1 MLSTYQQKAQ
11 APIST
16 YKTQT
21 SKTLH
26 KLSDNYKHGCFSAVF
41 SDNFVE
47 KSSIMTQ
54 ERKRNYRRNQPDNI
68 TAASAEIGNIPPQ
81 ATDIEEAVLGAMMV
95 NTDSVDQVMD
105 LLSPQSFYDIR
116 NRSIFESMLDLFNE
130 RSPIDM
136 LTVVE
141 KMRQKGTLDEI
152 GGPARLAALTQ
163 NVGTG
168 ANVEYYVRIL
178 QQKTIQRNLIEA
190 SYGILKGAF
199 DTSVTVDDLIAT
211 AQDSIYNAIAGNL
224 KNPYKHVSEVINA
237 SMERIERVQN
247 STGVTGVHSGF
258 HKLDQF
264 TMGWQPGNLIILGA
278 RPSVGKTA
286 FALNLAR
293 NAAVEFGEA
302 VAFFSLE
309 MTSMELTDRL
319 IATESG
325 ITSDKLKGK
334 LKMLPDEWQIL
345 EQSISRIVKAPIYI
359 DETPGI
365 TLTEFTAKAKR
376 LVREK
381 GVRIIF
387 VDYLQLMHSGKP
399 QVGGFSKVQEVTDI
413 SNTLKTTAK
422 ELGIPI
428 IALAQ
433 LNRNLMNRMGSNGK
447 PVLSDLKDSG
457 SIEQDADI
465 VMFLH
470 RPGLIGLAE
479 DPEEQ
484 AKTEVIIAKNR
495 NGQIGSVN
503 MRYVGHLMKFED
515 EHMNFYESAMN
526 AEKKS
531 SEALQKPYIPVSS
544 VPQGAQPYNPFD
556 EFDRTNNEFVQ

>member
-1 MLSTYQQKAQ
+1 
-11 APIST
+11 
-16 YKTQT
+16 
-21 SKTLH
+21 
-26 KLSDNYKHGCFSAVF
+26 
-41 SDNFVE
+41 
-47 KSSIMTQ
+47 MTQ
-54 ERKRNYRRNQPDNI
+54 DRKRNYRKKQTDNI
-68 TAASAEIGNIPPQ
+68 TAASTETGNVPPQ

-105 LLSPQSFYDIR
+105 LLAPQSFYDTR
-116 NRSIFESMLDLFNE
+116 NRVIFEAMLELFNE

-141 KMRQKGTLDEI
+141 KLRHKGTLNEI
-152 GGPARLAALTQ
+152 GGPARLAVLTQ
-163 NVGTG
+163 KVGTG

-178 QQKTIQRNLIEA
+178 QQKTIQRNLIDA
-190 SYGILKGAF
+190 SYGILKDAF
-199 DTSVTVDDLIAT
+199 DASVTVDDLVT
-211 AQDSIYNAIAGNL
+211 KSQDSIYHAIACNL
-224 KNPYKHVSEVINA
+224 KNPYKHISEVINF
-237 SMERIERVQN
+237 SMERIEKSQR
-247 STGVTGVHSGF
+247 STGITGIHSGF
-258 HKLDQF
+258 HKVDQF

-293 NAAVEFGEA
+293 NAAVEFNEP

-309 MTSMELTDRL
+309 MTSIELIDRL

-325 ITSDKLKGK
+325 ISSEKLKGK
-334 LKMLPDEWQIL
+334 LKLLPEEWQIL
-345 EQSISRIVKAPIYI
+345 EQSVGRIVKAPLYI

-381 GVRIIF
+381 GVKIIF

-422 ELGIPI
+422 ELNIPI

-433 LNRNLMNRMGSNGK
+433 LNRNLMSRMGSNGK

-465 VMFLH
+465 VVFLH
-470 RPGLIGLAE
+470 RPGLIGLSE
-479 DPEEQ
+479 DPDEQ
-484 AKTEVIIAKNR
+484 ARTEVIFAKNR
-495 NGQIGSVN
+495 NGQVGSVN

-515 EHMNFYESAMN
+515 ENMSFYESAMN
-526 AEKKS
+526 ADS
-531 SEALQKPYIPVSS
+531 GTHIKPQNSYNQQIPSQM
-544 VPQGAQPYNPFD
+544 PNKPYNPFE
-556 EFDRTNNEFVQ
+556 EFDAANNEFVQ

>member
-1 MLSTYQQKAQ
+1 MAQ
-11 APIST
+11 
-16 YKTQT
+16 
-21 SKTLH
+21 
-26 KLSDNYKHGCFSAVF
+26 
-41 SDNFVE
+41 E
-47 KSSIMTQ
+47 
-54 ERKRNYRRNQPDNI
+54 KRNYRKKQAENFT
-68 TAASAEIGNIPPQ
+68 TAALEMGNIPPQ
-81 ATDIEEAVLGAMMV
+81 AIDIEEAVLGAMMV
-95 NTDSVDQVMD
+95 SKENVNLVMD
-105 LLSPQSFYDIR
+105 KLTPESFYDSK
-116 NRSIFESMLDLFNE
+116 NRDIFEAMQELFNE
-130 RSPIDM
+130 KSPVDM

-141 KMRQKGTLDEI
+141 KMRVKQTLVDV
-152 GGPARLAALTQ
+152 GGPARLASLTQ
-163 NVGTG
+163 KVGTG
-168 ANVEYYVRIL
+168 ANVEYYAGIL
-178 QQKTIQRNLIEA
+178 QQKTIQRNLIDA
-190 SYGILKGAF
+190 SYAILKEAF
-199 DTSVTVDDLIAT
+199 SPSVNVDELSAK
-211 AQDSIYNAIAGNL
+211 AQDSIYKAIAGNL
-224 KNPYKHVSEVINA
+224 KNPYKHVSEVIND
-237 SMERIERVQN
+237 SMERIQRVQN

-258 HKLDQF
+258 HKVDQF

-293 NAAVEFGEA
+293 NAAVEFNEP

-309 MTSMELTDRL
+309 MTGMELTDRL

-325 ITSDKLKGK
+325 ISSDKLKGK
-334 LKMLPDEWQIL
+334 VKMTPQEWGIL
-345 EQSISRIVKAPIYI
+345 ERSVDRIFKAPLYI

-376 LVREK
+376 LVNEK
-381 GVRIIF
+381 NVKIIF

-399 QVGGFSKVQEVTDI
+399 QVGGFSKVQEVGDI

-465 VMFLH
+465 VVFLH
-470 RPGLIGLAE
+470 RPGLIGLSD

-484 AKTEVIIAKNR
+484 AKTEVIFAKNR
-495 NGQIGSVN
+495 NGQVGSVN

-515 EHMNFYESAMN
+515 ENMALYETVASSTPAASAPKPVQQVQN
-526 AEKKS
+526 PVQQVDHQPGS
-531 SEALQKPYIPVSS
+531 SLPQSKPV
-544 VPQGAQPYNPFD
+544 N
-556 EFDRTNNEFVQ
+556 EFDTSQSEFL

>member
-1 MLSTYQQKAQ
+1 MIFRHIHNLSNRYEYADF
-11 APIST
+11 
-16 YKTQT
+16 
-21 SKTLH
+21 
-26 KLSDNYKHGCFSAVF
+26 LSAFHNI
-41 SDNFVE
+41 FVR
-47 KSSIMTQ
+47 KSGIMTQ
-54 ERKRNYRRNQPDNI
+54 DRKRNYRKKETDNI
-68 TAASAEIGNIPPQ
+68 TAASTEMGNIPPQ

-105 LLSPQSFYDIR
+105 LLSPLSFYDIK
-116 NRSIFESMLDLFNE
+116 NRAIFEAMLELFNE

-141 KMRQKGTLDEI
+141 KLRHKGTLNEI

-163 NVGTG
+163 KVGTG

-178 QQKTIQRNLIEA
+178 QQKTIQRNLIDA
-190 SYGILKGAF
+190 SYGILKDAF
-199 DTSVTVDDLIAT
+199 DASVTVDDLVT
-211 AQDSIYNAIAGNL
+211 KSQDSIYHAIAGNL
-224 KNPYKHVSEVINA
+224 KNPYKHISEVINF
-237 SMERIERVQN
+237 SMERIEKSQR
-247 STGVTGVHSGF
+247 STGITGIHSGF
-258 HKLDQF
+258 HKVDQF

-293 NAAVEFGEA
+293 NAAVEFNEP

-309 MTSMELTDRL
+309 MTSIELIDRL

-325 ITSDKLKGK
+325 ISSEKLKGK
-334 LKMLPDEWQIL
+334 LKLLPEEWQVL
-345 EQSISRIVKAPIYI
+345 EQSVGRIVKAPLYI

-381 GVRIIF
+381 GVKIIF

-422 ELGIPI
+422 ELNIPI

-465 VMFLH
+465 VVFLH
-470 RPGLIGLAE
+470 RPGLIGLSE
-479 DPEEQ
+479 DPDEQ
-484 AKTEVIIAKNR
+484 ARTEIIFAKNR
-495 NGQIGSVN
+495 NGQVGSVN

-515 EHMNFYESAMN
+515 ENASFYESAMN
-526 AEKKS
+526 AES
-531 SEALQKPYIPVSS
+531 ANRQYIPVS
-544 VPQGAQPYNPFD
+544 QTNTPYNPFE
-556 EFDRTNNEFVQ
+556 EFDAANNEFVQ

>member
-1 MLSTYQQKAQ
+1 
-11 APIST
+11 
-16 YKTQT
+16 
-21 SKTLH
+21 
-26 KLSDNYKHGCFSAVF
+26 
-41 SDNFVE
+41 
-47 KSSIMTQ
+47 MTQ
-54 ERKRNYRRNQPDNI
+54 ERKRNYRRKQTDNL
-68 TAASAEIGNIPPQ
+68 TAAATEMGNVPPQ
-81 ATDIEEAVLGAMMV
+81 ATDVEDAVLGAMMV
-95 NTDSVDQVMD
+95 STDSVDQVMD
-105 LLSPQSFYDIR
+105 LLTPQSFYDFK
-116 NRSIFESMLDLFNE
+116 NRSIFEAMLDLFNE

-141 KMRQKGTLDEI
+141 KMRQKGTLEEV
-152 GGPARLAALTQ
+152 GGPARLASLTQ
-163 NVGTG
+163 KVGTG
-168 ANVEYYVRIL
+168 ANIEYYVRIL

-190 SYGILKGAF
+190 SYGILKDAF
-199 DTSVTVDDLIAT
+199 DSSVTVDDLVSN
-211 AQDSIYNAIAGNL
+211 AQDSVYNAIAGNL

-258 HKLDQF
+258 HKLDHF

-334 LKMLPDEWQIL
+334 LKMLPEEWQIL
-345 EQSISRIVKAPIYI
+345 EQSIARIVKAPIYI

-433 LNRNLMNRMGSNGK
+433 LNRNLMSRMGSNGK

-465 VMFLH
+465 VMFIH
-470 RPGLIGLAE
+470 RPGLLGLSE
-479 DPEEQ
+479 DLDEQ

-495 NGQIGSVN
+495 NGQVGSVN

-515 EHMNFYESAMN
+515 EQSTFYESAMN
-526 AEKKS
+526 AEAKRTQS
-531 SEALQKPYIPVSS
+531 SQYKTDLPNNNTAIPPVSS
-544 VPQGAQPYNPFD
+544 YNPFD
-556 EFDRTNNEFVQ
+556 EFSINEF

>member
-1 MLSTYQQKAQ
+1 MIYRYIHNLSNRYEYADF
-11 APIST
+11 
-16 YKTQT
+16 
-21 SKTLH
+21 
-26 KLSDNYKHGCFSAVF
+26 LSSFPNT
-41 SDNFVE
+41 FVK

-54 ERKRNYRRNQPDNI
+54 DRKRNYRKKQTDNI
-68 TAASAEIGNIPPQ
+68 TAASTETGNVPPQ

-105 LLSPQSFYDIR
+105 LLAPQSFYDTR
-116 NRSIFESMLDLFNE
+116 NRVIFEAMLELFNE

-141 KMRQKGTLDEI
+141 KLRHKGTLNEI
-152 GGPARLAALTQ
+152 GGPARLAVLTQ
-163 NVGTG
+163 KVGTG

-178 QQKTIQRNLIEA
+178 QQKTIQRNLIDA
-190 SYGILKGAF
+190 SYGILKDAF
-199 DTSVTVDDLIAT
+199 DASVTVDDLVT
-211 AQDSIYNAIAGNL
+211 KSQDSIYHAIACNL
-224 KNPYKHVSEVINA
+224 KNPYKHISEVINF
-237 SMERIERVQN
+237 SMERIEKSQR
-247 STGVTGVHSGF
+247 STGITGIHSGF
-258 HKLDQF
+258 HKVDQF

-293 NAAVEFGEA
+293 NAAVEFNEP

-309 MTSMELTDRL
+309 MTSIELIDRL

-325 ITSDKLKGK
+325 ISSEKLKGK
-334 LKMLPDEWQIL
+334 LKLLPEEWQIL
-345 EQSISRIVKAPIYI
+345 EQSVGRIVKAPLYI

-381 GVRIIF
+381 GVKIIF

-422 ELGIPI
+422 ELNIPI

-433 LNRNLMNRMGSNGK
+433 LNRNLMSRMGSNGK

-465 VMFLH
+465 VVFLH
-470 RPGLIGLAE
+470 RPGLIGLSE
-479 DPEEQ
+479 DPDEQ
-484 AKTEVIIAKNR
+484 ARTEVIFAKNR
-495 NGQIGSVN
+495 NGQVGSVN

-515 EHMNFYESAMN
+515 ENMSFYESAMN
-526 AEKKS
+526 ADS
-531 SEALQKPYIPVSS
+531 GTHIKPQNSYNQQIPSQM
-544 VPQGAQPYNPFD
+544 PNKPYNPFE
-556 EFDRTNNEFVQ
+556 EFDAANNEFVQ

>member
-1 MLSTYQQKAQ
+1 
-11 APIST
+11 
-16 YKTQT
+16 
-21 SKTLH
+21 
-26 KLSDNYKHGCFSAVF
+26 
-41 SDNFVE
+41 
-47 KSSIMTQ
+47 MTQ
-54 ERKRNYRRNQPDNI
+54 DRKRSYKRKQTDNI
-68 TAASAEIGNIPPQ
+68 TAASTEMGNIPPQ

-95 NTDSVDQVMD
+95 NTESVDQVMD
-105 LLSPQSFYDIR
+105 LLTPTSFYDLK
-116 NRSIFESMLDLFNE
+116 NRSIFEAMYDLFNE

-141 KMRQKGTLDEI
+141 KMKQKGTLNEV

-163 NVGTG
+163 QVGTG

-190 SYGILKGAF
+190 SYGILKDAF
-199 DTSVTVDDLIAT
+199 DPSVTVDSLIT
-211 AQDSIYNAIAGNL
+211 GAQDSVYNAISGNL
-224 KNPYKHVSEVINA
+224 KNPYKHVSEVVNM
-237 SMERIERVQN
+237 SMERIQRVQN
-247 STGVTGVHSGF
+247 STGITGVHSGF
-258 HKLDQF
+258 QKVDQF
-264 TMGWQPGNLIILGA
+264 TMGWQKGNLIILGA

-293 NAAVEFGEA
+293 NAAVEFNHP

-325 ITSDKLKGK
+325 ISSDKIKGK
-334 LKMLPDEWQIL
+334 VKLEQHEWQVL
-345 EQSISRIVKAPIYI
+345 EQSIGRLFKAPLYI

-365 TLTEFTAKAKR
+365 TLTEFVAKAKR

-381 GVRIIF
+381 GVEIIF

-399 QVGGFSKVQEVTDI
+399 QVGGFSKVQEVTEI

-422 ELGIPI
+422 ELNIPI

-465 VMFLH
+465 VVFLH
-470 RPGLIGLAE
+470 RPGLLGLAD

-484 AKTEVIIAKNR
+484 AKTEVIFAKNR
-495 NGQIGSVN
+495 NGQVGSVN

-515 EHMNFYESAMN
+515 ENMTFYESAMN
-526 AEKKS
+526 AES
-531 SEALQKPYIPVSS
+531 AR
-544 VPQGAQPYNPFD
+544 PQMKQQERQAPTYQPQMVQQPYNPFD
-556 EFDRTNNEFVQ
+556 EFVQSDFM

>member
-1 MLSTYQQKAQ
+1 
-11 APIST
+11 
-16 YKTQT
+16 
-21 SKTLH
+21 
-26 KLSDNYKHGCFSAVF
+26 
-41 SDNFVE
+41 
-47 KSSIMTQ
+47 MTQ
-54 ERKRNYRRNQPDNI
+54 ERKRNYRTKKTDNI
-68 TAASAEIGNIPPQ
+68 SAASIEMGNVPPQ
-81 ATDIEEAVLGAMMV
+81 AIDIEEAVLGAMMV
-95 NTDSVDQVMD
+95 NTDSVDQTMD
-105 LLSPQSFYDIR
+105 LLKPESFYDLK
-116 NRSIFESMLDLFNE
+116 NRSIFEAIYELFNE
-130 RSPIDM
+130 KSPIDM

-141 KMRQKGTLDEI
+141 KMRSKGTLNDV

-163 NVGTG
+163 KVGAG

-190 SYGILKGAF
+190 SYGILKDAF
-199 DTSVTVDDLIAT
+199 DASVTVDDLVSKS
-211 AQDSIYNAIAGNL
+211 QDSIYNAIAGNL
-224 KNPYKHVSEVINA
+224 KNPYKHVSEVIN
-237 SMERIERVQN
+237 SSIERIERVQK

-258 HKLDQF
+258 HKIDQF

-293 NAAVEFGEA
+293 NAAVEFNEP

-325 ITSDKLKGK
+325 ISSDKLKGK
-334 LKMLPDEWQIL
+334 LKMLPDEWHIL
-345 EQSISRIVKAPIYI
+345 EQSVGRIFKAPLYI

-422 ELGIPI
+422 ELNIPI

-465 VMFLH
+465 VVFLH
-470 RPGLIGLAE
+470 RPGLLGLSD
-479 DPEEQ
+479 DPDEQ
-484 AKTEVIIAKNR
+484 AKTEVIFAKNR
-495 NGQIGSVN
+495 NGQVGSVN

-515 EHMNFYESAMN
+515 ERTLLYESAMN
-526 AEKKS
+526 DPTPIPNPAQTS
-531 SEALQKPYIPVSS
+531 VSLPLQQ
-544 VPQGAQPYNPFD
+544 PQHTEFYNPFD
-556 EFDRTNNEFVQ
+556 EFENANNGFA